1 MQLTGMR
8 QSLAAL
14 GIVAIVFAACS
25 SDPGTSTAPSVA
37 PTDAP
42 SAVVSEAPSVEPSAE
57 ATIDPNDLLAKIQ
70 AAGVIRI
77 GTDPAYPP
85 QSELTPDGDFVGFD
99 IDTANEIA
107 KRLGVKA
114 QFETPDFAV
123 VENGTEWQGR
133 FDISVGSVTITEK
146 RKETLDFTDPYY
158 FTPAQM
164 AVSVDSGITTLEGLA
179 GKTICVGEATTYFQ
193 WVEGT
198 LVLGDGSALAP
209 VPDGMKVTTLKTD
222 QDCALSIKSGRKDF
236 EGWLSSSTTVA
247 EGIAGGAPMVTV
259 GDPVFYEPLAVATDK
274 STPHAALQAAL
285 DQIVKDMHA
294 DGTLSGF
301 SKTWFEGQDLTV
313 RAE

>member
-25 SDPGTSTAPSVA
+25 SDPGTSDAPSVA
-37 PTDAP
+37 PTEAP
-42 SAVVSEAPSVEPSAE
+42 SAVVSEAPSTEPSAE

-85 QSELTPDGDFVGFD
+85 QSELTPSGDFVGFD

-107 KRLGVKA
+107 KRLGVTA

-146 RKETLDFTDPYY
+146 RKETLDFTEPYY

-164 AVSVDSGITTLEGLA
+164 AVSTDSGITTLEGLA

-193 WVEGT
+193 WAQGT
-198 LVLGDGSALAP
+198 LVLGDGSELAP

-247 EGIAGGAPMVTV
+247 EGIAGGAPMITV

-301 SKTWFEGQDLTV
+301 SKQWFEGQDLTV

>member
-8 QSLAAL
+8 QGLAAL

-25 SDPGTSTAPSVA
+25 SDPGTSDAPSVA
-37 PTDAP
+37 PTEAP
-42 SAVVSEAPSVEPSAE
+42 SAVVSEAPSTEPSAE

-85 QSELTPDGDFVGFD
+85 QSELTPSGDFVGFD

-107 KRLGVKA
+107 KRLGVTA

-146 RKETLDFTDPYY
+146 RKETLDFTEPYY

-164 AVSVDSGITTLEGLA
+164 AVSTDSGITTLEGLA

-193 WVEGT
+193 WAQGT
-198 LVLGDGSALAP
+198 LVLGDGSELAP

-247 EGIAGGAPMVTV
+247 EGIAGGAPMITV

-301 SKTWFEGQDLTV
+301 SKQWFEGQDLTV